1 MPVSVSVILQTFM
14 LKCVGPDKQ
23 TWCNLSCDLSVP
35 SAPFGHIFHTFTT
48 LVWNNSLLFSFVLHA
63 RASAVLIE
71 LADTR
76 WRCRGRVRRYSSRSN
91 STFPPQFAGTPPR
104 RARSSRT
111 TEQVRRRRRDS
122 RLVSETL
129 DAAGNTVDSRRDSV
143 DSVGLGKM
151 RTYEGETAQ

>member
-1 MPVSVSVILQTFM
+1 MFVAILVAVTRRF
-14 LKCVGPDKQ
+14 LHSSLGLRPAGP
-23 TWCNLSCDLSVP
+23 
-35 SAPFGHIFHTFTT
+35 AA
-48 LVWNNSLLFSFVLHA
+48 HA
-63 RASAVLIE
+63 
-71 LADTR
+71 
-76 WRCRGRVRRYSSRSN
+76 
-91 STFPPQFAGTPPR
+91 Q
-104 RARSSRT
+104 